1 MSVNSYLQTLGGE
14 LVLSTTEHDKI
25 KTSVDTIK
33 TRLSY
38 YFGTT
43 VTEKKVFG
51 SYDRGTILPRKAD
64 SCSDVDLMVVFDNP
78 YEYQP
83 QTFLNKLK
91 AFAETYYSRS
101 EIYQSSPTIVLELN
115 HIMFELVPAYKQ
127 YGCYYIP
134 DGPVKWTFTDTD
146 GLKKTVVD
154 CNINNGYKVKPVIRL
169 IKHWNI
175 QKNKRDLPS
184 YLLEKRVADNLMYAY
199 LSCTSY
205 SEYVLAALNAIKYST
220 DYSAVDKAISIVD
233 EALNLESQNMPYS
246 ALAKIKEAFPEI

>member
-14 LVLSTTEHDKI
+14 LVLCTTEHDKI

-33 TRLSY
+33 FRLSY

-51 SYDRGTILPRKAD
+51 SYDRGTILPRKVD

-134 DGPVKWTFTDTD
+134 DGPVNS
-146 GLKKTVVD
+146 
-154 CNINNGYKVKPVIRL
+154 NINNGYKVKPVIRL

-205 SEYVLAALNAIKYST
+205 SEYVLGALNAIKYST

-233 EALNLESQNMPYS
+233 EALNLESHNMPYS